1 MILKGRC
8 RVREFII
15 LIGELIIIAAIQT
28 VIEAVFK
35 EWKLEKQMTVVN
47 IACVLV
53 SYILLIRFVYNNF
66 FEELTTLVNFTF

>member
-1 MILKGRC
+1 
-8 RVREFII
+8 VREFII

>member
-8 RVREFII
+8 CVREFII